1 MRSRTQTRGSFAGAS
16 SSFLGSG
23 PGLALTTAAI
33 FASSTIA
40 GKFAS
45 ETLDPRSI
53 LLVRSLLALMFL
65 ATLAAQQGTAVF
77 KISLRHVLPIA
88 LLGASG
94 IVGYVYFFLL
104 SLDYTA
110 LSNTAIISSLSPVIT
125 AVAAAI
131 LIGERL
137 SARSYFGVLVS
148 LGGVLLLLS
157 RGNWNVIAGVQ
168 FNYGDCL
175 MLLAVGCSVFY
186 GLVAKILSGLYPA
199 ITLTLYM
206 TVAAVLILVVIV
218 DWRKLA
224 TVRILAYD
232 VWLALFFMGVV
243 SSGIGYMLYNVT
255 VKVIGPTRT
264 SCSVYSATPVLVII
278 LAYWIFSE
286 AITVVSGLSAALVS
300 LGLYLTLYQRTKPDA
315 SIL

>member
-1 MRSRTQTRGSFAGAS
+1 MHSRMRVLGSFAGAYTG
-16 SSFLGSG
+16 FLGSR
-23 PGLALTTAAI
+23 PFLALSTAAV
-33 FASSTIA
+33 FAGSTIA

-45 ETLDPRSI
+45 ESLDPISI
-53 LLVRSLLALMFL
+53 ILVRSLMALMFL
-65 ATLAAQQGTAVF
+65 AILAAPQGTAAF
-77 KISLRHVLPIA
+77 KVSPRHLLPIA

-94 IVGYVYFFLL
+94 IVGYVYFVLL
-104 SLDYTA
+104 SLDHTA

-137 SARSYFGVLVS
+137 SARSYFGLLVS

-157 RGNWNVIAGVQ
+157 QGNWDVIAGLR
-168 FNYGDCL
+168 FNYGDRL

-186 GLVAKILSGLYPA
+186 GLVAKILSGRYPA

-206 TVAAVLILVVIV
+206 TLAAVVILLVIV
-218 DWRKLA
+218 DWQKLA
-224 TVRILAYD
+224 TVETLAYD

-243 SSGIGYMLYNVT
+243 SSGFGYMLYNVT

-264 SCSVYSATPVLVII
+264 SCSVYSATPVFVMV

-286 AITVVSGLSAALVS
+286 AINLLSALSAVLIS
-300 LGLYLTLYQRTKPDA
+300 LGLYLTLYQSTKSA
-315 SIL
+315 SNI